1 MWFYRRCV
9 GGEMCKGKNIL
20 SLLKIRS
27 EEYGERIAL
36 EIRNKYGWSEFSYKG
51 IAHLWRF

>member
-1 MWFYRRCV
+1 MLEVKCA
-9 GGEMCKGKNIL
+9 KGKNIL

-36 EIRNKYGWSEFSYKG
+36 EIRNKYG
-51 IAHLWRF
+51 